1 MGIKQYYRMIG
12 MTDIRIIISPA
23 KKMKVNNDYFLHRNI
38 PVFIK
43 EAEILLN
50 YLKKLSY
57 EELKTIWKCSDSIAE
72 LNYKRI
78 QDMDLYNNLTPAI
91 VSFEGLQY
99 QYMGP
104 EVFSYD
110 ALEYIENHL
119 RILSGFYGV
128 LRPFDGVVPYRLEMQ
143 SKLINWKY
151 KTLYEFWGEKI
162 AKNIFSESKIIIN
175 LASKEYSQCISR
187 YLSRDIKFINCT
199 FGELID
205 GKVVQKGTLAK
216 MARGEMVR
224 FMAEN
229 NIKNVEDLK
238 GFDRLKYKYIK
249 KLSNENNY
257 VFIREN

>member
-1 MGIKQYYRMIG
+1 
-12 MTDIRIIISPA
+12 
-23 KKMKVNNDYFLHRNI
+23 MKVNNDDFMHKSMPI
-38 PVFIK
+38 FTK

-57 EELKTIWKCSDSIAE
+57 EELKTIWQCNDSIGE

-78 QDMDLYNNLTPAI
+78 QNMDLYHNLTPAI
-91 VSFEGLQY
+91 VAFEGIQY

-110 ALEYIENHL
+110 ELEYVENHL

-151 KTLYEFWGEKI
+151 KTLYEFWDAKI
-162 AKNIFSESKIIIN
+162 ANSIFAESKIILN

-187 YLSRDIKFINCT
+187 YLSSDIKFINCT

-205 GKVVQKGTLAK
+205 EKVVQKGTLVK

-229 NIKNVEDLK
+229 NVENVEAIK
-238 GFDRLKYKYIK
+238 EFDRLKYKYVE

-257 VFIREN
+257 FFIREN

>member
-1 MGIKQYYRMIG
+1 

-23 KKMKVNNDYFLHRNI
+23 KKMKVNNDYVMHRSM

-43 EAEILLN
+43 EAKRLLD

-57 EELKTIWKCSDSIAE
+57 EELKNIWKCNDSIAE

-78 QDMDLYNNLTPAI
+78 QDMDLYHNLTSAI
-91 VSFEGLQY
+91 LSFEGIQY

-110 ALEYIENHL
+110 EFKYIEKHL
-119 RILSGFYGV
+119 RILSGFYGI

-143 SKLINWKY
+143 SKLINWEY
-151 KTLYEFWGEKI
+151 RDLYEFWGAKI
-162 AKNIFSESKIIIN
+162 AKNIFSESKLILN

-187 YLSRDIKFINCT
+187 YLSDDIKFINCT
-199 FGELID
+199 FGEWID
-205 GKVVQKGTLAK
+205 GKIVQKGTLVK

-229 NIKNVEDLK
+229 NIKDVRDIKE
-238 GFDRLKYKYIK
+238 FDGLKYRYREE
-249 KLSNENNY
+249 LSNKNNF
-257 VFIREN
+257 VFIREY